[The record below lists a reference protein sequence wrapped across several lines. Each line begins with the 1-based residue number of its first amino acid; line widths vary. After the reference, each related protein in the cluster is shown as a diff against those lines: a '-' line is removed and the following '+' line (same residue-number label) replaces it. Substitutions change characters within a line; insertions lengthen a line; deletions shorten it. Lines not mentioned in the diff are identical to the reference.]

1 MGLKFCS
8 LASGSSGNCQYVG
21 SKETK
26 LLIDAGLSGK
36 YIMQAL
42 QNIDVEGDKIDGLII
57 THEHSDHIKGV
68 GVLMRKFDIPLYV
81 NEKTWDAM
89 KDKIGSVKGKDIRL
103 FNGCKPFLIGDI
115 KVNPYN
121 ISHDACDPMGYSF
134 IHNNSKVS
142 IATDLGCISDD
153 IINEI
158 KDSDLLV
165 LEANHDVEMVKFGKY
180 PWFLK
185 KRILGDFGHLSN
197 ETSGNILTEVVKTG
211 RVKYALLAHLSK
223 ENNFP
228 ELAYETVKNI
238 LEENDIHVDVDVS
251 LDLTYRNRIGRVY
264 NIQDPL

>member
-8 LASGSSGNCQYVG
+8 LASGSSGNCQFVG
-21 SKETK
+21 SKDTK
-26 LLIDAGLSGK
+26 LLIDAGLTGK
-36 YIMQAL
+36 YITGAL
-42 QNIDVEGDKIDGLII
+42 QSIDIDANRINGLLI

-81 NEKTWDAM
+81 NEKTWEAM
-89 KDKIGSVKGKDIRL
+89 KDKIGSVEGKDIRL
-103 FNGCKPFLIGDI
+103 FNGCEPFSIGDI
-115 KVNPYN
+115 GVKPYN
-121 ISHDACDPMGYSF
+121 ISHDASNPVGFSF
-134 IHNNSKVS
+134 VHDNSKIS
-142 IATDLGCISDD
+142 ITTDSGCVTDEIM
-153 IINEI
+153 NEI

-197 ETSGNILTEVVKTG
+197 EAAGNIVTQVVKEG
-211 RVKYALLAHLSK
+211 NVRYVVLAHLSK

-238 LEENDIHVDVDVS
+238 AHENKIKVGLDIN

-264 NIQDPL
+264 NITGSF

>member
-8 LASGSSGNCQYVG
+8 LASGSSGNCQFVS

-26 LLIDAGLSGK
+26 LLIDAGLTGK
-36 YIMQAL
+36 YITGAL
-42 QNIDVEGDKIDGLII
+42 QSIDIEANTIDGLLI

-81 NEKTWDAM
+81 NEKTWESM
-89 KDKIGSVKGKDIRL
+89 KDKIGSVKDKDIKI
-103 FNGCKPFLIGDI
+103 FTDCDPFLIGDI
-115 KVNPYN
+115 KVKPYN
-121 ISHDACDPMGYSF
+121 ISHDASNPMGFSF
-134 IHNNSKVS
+134 VHDSSKISITTDTGCVS
-142 IATDLGCISDD
+142 NELID
-153 IINEI
+153 EI

-185 KRILGDFGHLSN
+185 KRILSDHGHLSN
-197 ETSGNILTEVVKTG
+197 EAAGNIVTEVVKNG
-211 RVKYALLAHLSK
+211 NVKYVVLAHLSK

-238 LEENDIHVDVDVS
+238 AHENKIKVGVDIN

-264 NIQDPL
+264 NITGNF

>member
-26 LLIDAGLSGK
+26 LLIDAGLTGK
-36 YIMQAL
+36 YIIKAL
-42 QNIDVEGDKIDGLII
+42 ENINIEANTIDGLII

-68 GVLMRKFDIPLYV
+68 GVLMRKFDIPLYA

-89 KDKIGSVKGKDIRL
+89 KGKIGSVKGKDIRL
-103 FNGCKPFLIGDI
+103 FDDCDPFFIGDI
-115 KVNPYN
+115 KVNPYK
-121 ISHDACDPMGYSF
+121 ISHDACNPMGYSF
-134 IHNNSKVS
+134 VHNDSKVS
-142 IATDLGCISDD
+142 IATDLGCISDE
-153 IINEI
+153 IIDEI
-158 KDSDLLV
+158 KGSDLLV
-165 LEANHDVEMVKFGKY
+165 LESNHDVEMVKFGKY

-197 ETSGNILTEVVKTG
+197 ESAGNILTEVVKKG
-211 RVKYALLAHLSK
+211 NVKYALLAHLSK

-238 LEENDIHVDVDVS
+238 LEENNIKVGLDVN
-251 LDLTYRNRIGRVY
+251 LDLTYRDKIGRIY
-264 NIQDPL
+264 NIQKTV

>member
-1 MGLKFCS
+1 MGFKFCS

-21 SKETK
+21 SRDTK
-26 LLIDAGLSGK
+26 LLIDAGLTGK
-36 YIMQAL
+36 YITNAL
-42 QNIDVEGDKIDGLII
+42 KNIDIEAEKIDGLLI

-81 NEKTWDAM
+81 NEKTWEAM

-103 FNGCKPFLIGDI
+103 FSDCESFAIGDI
-115 KVNPYN
+115 KVNPYS
-121 ISHDACDPMGYSF
+121 ISHDACNPMGYSF
-134 IHNNSKVS
+134 VHNNSKIS
-142 IATDLGCISDD
+142 ITTDLGCITDE

-165 LEANHDVEMVKFGKY
+165 IESNHDVEMVKFGRY

-197 ETSGNILTEVVKTG
+197 EAAGNIITEVVKNG
-211 RVKYALLAHLSK
+211 KVKYALLAHLSK

-238 LEENDIHVDVDVS
+238 IIENEIKVGVDVN
-251 LDLTYRNRIGRVY
+251 LDLTYRNRTGRVY
-264 NIQDPL
+264 NIQKDF